1 MKKRFL
7 PLSLLLVIMMLGQ
20 TITFADNGGH
30 YVPRTQGSATADS
43 FMSELRANQHTGL
56 IDPALMI
63 KAAQSVKN
71 VKGGAEGTSLYWLS
85 MGPDNMGGQTTAVLY
100 DNTKNAYGNPN
111 GVVYIGSK
119 GGGVYKTYNH
129 GITWHQVGNQNL
141 MVSCMAQDT
150 LTGAIYVGTGDC
162 GKAADFNGLGQQS
175 YGNSFIGSGMYKIVN
190 DEMTSINST
199 APTTQNDVTE
209 WSFINDMVFVGNKLV
224 AATESGLKYSS
235 DGGSTWTVAKDAESA
250 ELTGNAMEVKAI
262 DGDKVIA
269 AIDGKVYIGTLDALV
284 CHSAANVEYDENH
297 NISALPTSDGF
308 LDVAV
313 APSNTDV
320 LYASFINTSGTHTG
334 VYVSTNQG
342 ATWEVALPASSAEQG
357 HNLYSGSGM
366 NNHGLVVS
374 PSNPYSVYVLG
385 YNLWEL
391 RREEGATG
399 YFITNQHSYGSGFD
413 YTSPYYLHVGLHAMV
428 FNPYNEKEFYI
439 GTDGGIYKGVKEDGF
454 TFVNC
459 NRNYIT
465 TRMFAVAY
473 SNNTKRVMGAAL
485 DHGTIMIEGDENVN
499 HETTGMWVYPNSLA
513 GAFSDGNQ
521 PGACAFSMV
530 NPNKIFTST
539 KNGGFNRSE
548 TAGED
553 WVSTNFLTNI
563 SSSGVLNTS
572 SFRFP
577 FTLLES
583 FDDAEN
589 PVEVWAYNEGEAPTT
604 QIQAMSTLDYP
615 FDVTLDAPLAVG
627 DSVLVHDPI
636 SAKMYLAFKDCFY
649 FTRDALEFASS
660 PTWYLLSKKKDYGF
674 VGDPLSMA
682 VTPDGDKVFVGFKD
696 GKLCRIDN
704 INTVVDAATGC
715 LDSVQC
721 QVTTTFFTLP
731 DEVNGQCITSIAVD
745 PRDFNKIVVTLGN
758 YGNTCYV
765 LYSVNALS
773 DSPTFVSKQGNLP
786 LMPVYSSVIEMATG
800 KVLLG
805 TEHGIFMADNINN
818 PTWVSQNDPMGD
830 VPVMDLKQ
838 QIVNHPDQIVW
849 SLYQEADT
857 AYYIPTVYEGVR
869 NVGMIYAAT
878 YGKGL
883 FRCENFRPEFESVDE
898 DPAVVETP
906 AINMY
911 PNPVSDMTKV
921 NFTMNSKGNVS
932 YEVYDICGRRVMS
945 QSLGNYS
952 DGNYEVNVDMSAL
965 SSGAYIFRLNQG
977 GKSSSVK
984 FVVY

>member
-30 YVPRTQGSATADS
+30 YVPRVQGSATADS
-43 FMSELRANQHTGL
+43 YMSELRANQHTGL

-63 KAAQSVKN
+63 KAAQGVKN
-71 VKGGAEGTSLYWLS
+71 VKGGAEEAPLYWLS

-141 MVSCMAQDT
+141 MVSCMVQNAEGT
-150 LTGAIYVGTGDC
+150 IFVGTGDC
-162 GKAADFNGLGQQS
+162 GAAANFNGLGQQS
-175 YGNSFIGSGMYKIVN
+175 YSNSFIGSGMYKIVN
-190 DEMTSINST
+190 DVITPINST
-199 APTTQNDVTE
+199 VPTTQNDVTE
-209 WSFINDMVFVGNKLV
+209 WSFVNDMVFVGNKLV
-224 AATESGLKYSS
+224 VATESGLKYSS
-235 DGGSTWTVAKDAESA
+235 DEGATWAVAKDADGALLE
-250 ELTGNAMEVKAI
+250 GNAMEVKAI
-262 DGDKVIA
+262 DGDKLIA
-269 AIDGKVYIGTLDALV
+269 AIDGNVYIGTLDALV

-297 NISALPTSDGF
+297 NISALPVSDGF

-313 APSNTDV
+313 APSDVNV
-320 LYASFINTSGTHTG
+320 LYASCINTSGAHSG
-334 VYVSTNQG
+334 VYVSLNQG

-357 HNLYSGSGM
+357 HNLYSGFGM

-374 PSNPYSVYVLG
+374 PNNPYSVYVLG

-391 RREEGATG
+391 SRAEGATG
-399 YFITNQHSYGSGFD
+399 YFITHQHSYGTGID
-413 YTSPYYLHVGLHAMV
+413 YTSPYYLHVGLHTMV

-439 GTDGGIYKGVKEDGF
+439 GTDGGIYKGVKENGF

-465 TRMFAVAY
+465 TRMFSVAY
-473 SNNTKRVMGAAL
+473 SNNIKRVMGAAL

-499 HETTGMWVYPNSLA
+499 HETTGMWVYPLSPA

-521 PGACAFSMV
+521 PGSCAFSMV
-530 NPNKIFTST
+530 NPEKIFVST
-539 KNGGFNRSE
+539 KNGGFYRSE
-548 TAGED
+548 TAGAD

-577 FTLLES
+577 FALLES

-589 PVEVWAYNEGEAPTT
+589 PVEVWAFNEDTVPTY
-604 QIQAMSTLDYP
+604 QVQAMSALDYP
-615 FDVTLDAPLAVG
+615 FDVTLDTPLAAG

-649 FTRDALEFASS
+649 FTRDALEFSSS

-674 VGDPLSMA
+674 TGDPLSMA

-721 QVTTTFFTLP
+721 QVTTTFFELP
-731 DEVNGQCITSIAVD
+731 VEGQCITSIAVD
-745 PRDFNKIVVTLGN
+745 PSDFNKVIVTLGN
-758 YGNTCYV
+758 YGNESYV
-765 LYSVNALS
+765 LYSTDALS
-773 DSPTFVSKQGNLP
+773 AAPTFVSKQGNLP
-786 LMPVYSSVIEMATG
+786 LMPVYSSVIEMTTG

-805 TEHGIFMADNINN
+805 TEHGVYMTGNINN

-830 VPVMDLKQ
+830 VPVMELKQ
-838 QIVNHPDQIVW
+838 QIVNHPDQTVW
-849 SLYQEADT
+849 KLFVENDT
-857 AYYIPTVYEGVR
+857 TSYYIPTIYEGVR
-869 NVGMIYAAT
+869 NQGMIYAAT
-878 YGKGL
+878 YGRGL
-883 FRCENFRPEFESVDE
+883 FRCENFRQEYESVDE
-898 DPAVVETP
+898 DPVVVETP
-906 AINMY
+906 VINMY
-911 PNPVSDMTKV
+911 PNPVRDLTKV

-932 YEVYDICGRRVMS
+932 YEVYDICGRRIMS
-945 QSLGNYS
+945 QSLGSYA
-952 DGNYEVNVDMSAL
+952 DGSYEVNVDMSTL
-965 SSGAYIFRLNQG
+965 RSGAYIFRLNQG

>member
-30 YVPRTQGSATADS
+30 YVPRVQESATADS
-43 FMSELRANQHTGL
+43 YMSELRANQHTGL

-63 KAAQSVKN
+63 KAAQGINN
-71 VKGGAEGTSLYWLS
+71 VKGGENDPLYWIS
-85 MGPDNMGGQTTAVLY
+85 MGPDNMGGQTTAIVY
-100 DNTKNAYGNPN
+100 DNKHDGI
-111 GVVYIGSK
+111 VYIGSK
-119 GGGVYKTYNH
+119 GGGVYKTTNH
-129 GITWHQVGNQNL
+129 GITWHQVGDQNL
-141 MVSCMAQDT
+141 MVSCMVQDAE
-150 LTGAIYVGTGDC
+150 GAIFVGTGDC
-162 GKAADFNGLGQQS
+162 GDAASFNGLGQQS
-175 YGNSFIGSGMYKIVN
+175 YSNSFIGSGMYKIVN
-190 DEMTSINST
+190 DEMTSITST
-199 APTTQNDVTE
+199 LPTIQNDVTG

-235 DGGSTWTVAKDAESA
+235 DGGNTWTVAKDTDGA
-250 ELTGNAMEVKAI
+250 ELTGNAMEVKAM

-269 AIDGKVYIGTLDALV
+269 AIDGKVYIGELNALA
-284 CHSAANVEYDENH
+284 CHSAANVETDENN
-297 NISALPTSDGF
+297 NIVSLPTADGV

-313 APSNTDV
+313 APSDMNV
-320 LYASFINTSGTHTG
+320 LYAACINTNGVHTG
-334 VYVSTNQG
+334 VYVSINQG
-342 ATWEVALPASSAEQG
+342 ATWEVALPSSSVEQG
-357 HNLYSGSGM
+357 HNLYSGYGM

-399 YFITNQHSYGSGFD
+399 YFITNQHSYGSGID

-428 FNPYNEKEFYI
+428 FNPNNAKEFYI
-439 GTDGGIYKGVKEDGF
+439 GTDGGIYKGVKENGF

-473 SNNTKRVMGAAL
+473 SNNIKRVMGAAL
-485 DHGTIMIEGDENVN
+485 DHGTVMIEGDENVN
-499 HETTGMWVYPNSLA
+499 HESTGMWVYPLSPA

-530 NPNKIFTST
+530 NPNTIFIST

-548 TAGED
+548 TAGAD

-577 FTLLES
+577 FALLES

-589 PVEVWAYNEGEAPTT
+589 PVEVWAFNEDTVPATHL
-604 QIQAMSTLDYP
+604 QAMSTLDYP
-615 FDVTLDAPLAVG
+615 FDVTLDTPLAAG

-674 VGDPLSMA
+674 TGDPLSMA

-731 DEVNGQCITSIAVD
+731 VDGQCITSIAVD
-745 PRDFNKIVVTLGN
+745 PRDFNKVVVTLGN
-758 YGNTCYV
+758 YGNESYV
-765 LYSVNALS
+765 LYSSDALS
-773 DSPTFVSKQGNLP
+773 ATPTFVSKQGNLP

-805 TEHGIFMADNINN
+805 TEHGIYMTDNINN
-818 PTWVSQNDPMGD
+818 PTWVLQNGQMGD
-830 VPVMDLKQ
+830 VPVVDLKQ
-838 QIVNHPDQIVW
+838 QIVYHPDQIVW
-849 SLYQEADT
+849 KLFQENDSVS
-857 AYYIPTVYEGVR
+857 YYIPEIYEGVR
-869 NVGMIYAAT
+869 NQGMIYAAT

-883 FRCENFRPEFESVDE
+883 YRCENFRPEFESVE
-898 DPAVVETP
+898 EEPVVVETP
-906 AINMY
+906 AVNIY
-911 PNPVSDMTKV
+911 PNPVRDMTKV

-932 YEVYDICGRRVMS
+932 YEVYDICGRRVMG
-945 QSLGNYS
+945 QSLGNYA
-952 DGNYEVNVDMSAL
+952 DGSYEVNVDMSTL
-965 SSGAYIFRLNQG
+965 RSGAYIFRLNQG